1 MVRFVASRIALALPV
16 LVLVSVGTFFLI
28 YLVPGD
34 PAQQILG
41 PSSTHADYLHLRSQL
56 GLDRP
61 VLDRYFTW
69 IGHALRGN
77 LGENVVPPVQ
87 GVSTV
92 ILRALPVD
100 LELGVLGLLM
110 ALAISMPVAVWSA
123 HRQGSRFDRIASVAT
138 VGVISVPS
146 FLLGLVLLL
155 VVAIQWKLLPLGQW
169 TPLSWG
175 GLGDNL
181 RHVLLPATIL
191 ALGEAAVFVRL
202 LRSDM
207 IETLEQDFIL
217 SARARGMSV
226 PHVLFREA
234 LRPSSFSLVT
244 LSGLSIGRLIG
255 ANIIVEQ
262 IFSLPGLGPAVVDA
276 AQKSDYP
283 LVQGAVLV
291 IAVMYVGA
299 NLLVDVLY
307 TLLDPRV
314 RHTVG

>member
-169 TPLSWG
+169 APLSWG